1 MALSYFDLETLP
13 VTRPA
18 PRPQPAAT
26 PVPAPPVSPPVAQ
39 AAQPQEQV
47 VDLTDHSAS
56 YWVRRRRAEAQLR
69 AGQPT

>member
-13 VTRPA
+13 VNTPDL
-18 PRPQPAAT
+18 RPQPVAT
-26 PVPAPPVSPPVAQ
+26 PVPAPVSPPVAQ
-39 AAQPQEQV
+39 DAQPQEQV

-69 AGQPT
+69 AGQPS